1 MARHLEEFQ
10 NRGYEVVAIAQA
22 SPTVLT
28 QYLLKTPLM
37 FPIVSDPDRTAYQA
51 FGLERTS
58 WFTFFRPRVI
68 WGYLRLMFQGTRLQT
83 PYAGEDVRQLGGDFV
98 LNRTGELLF
107 TFRSPD
113 PTARPSI
120 AELLA
125 VSGD

>member
-1 MARHLEEFQ
+1 MEEFQ
-10 NRGYEVVAIAQA
+10 NRGFEVVAIAQA

-28 QYLLKTPLM
+28 QYLLKNPLM
-37 FPIVSDPDRTAYQA
+37 FPIVSDPDRAAYQA
-51 FGLERTS
+51 FGLERTP
-58 WFTFFRPRVI
+58 WFTFFRPKVI

-83 PYAGEDVRQLGGDFV
+83 PYAGEDVRQLGGDFI

-107 TFRSPD
+107 SFRNPD

-125 VSGD
+125 VSGG

>member
-83 PYAGEDVRQLGGDFV
+83 PYAGEDVRQLGGDFI

-107 TFRSPD
+107 SFRSPD

>member
-1 MARHLEEFQ
+1 MEEFQ

-83 PYAGEDVRQLGGDFV
+83 PYAGEDVRQLGGDFI

-107 TFRSPD
+107 SFRSPD

-125 VSGD
+125 MSGD

>member
-1 MARHLEEFQ
+1 MEEFQ
-10 NRGYEVVAIAQA
+10 NRGFEVVAIAQA

-28 QYLLKTPLM
+28 QYLLKNSLM
-37 FPIVSDPDRTAYQA
+37 FPILSDPDRVAYQA

-83 PYAGEDVRQLGGDFV
+83 PYAGEDVRQLGGDFI

-107 TFRSPD
+107 SFRSPD

>member
-1 MARHLEEFQ
+1 MEEFQ

-83 PYAGEDVRQLGGDFV
+83 PYAGEDVRQLGGDFI

-107 TFRSPD
+107 SFRSPD

>member
-83 PYAGEDVRQLGGDFV
+83 PYAGEDVRQLGGDFI

-107 TFRSPD
+107 SFRSPD

-125 VSGD
+125 MSGD